1 MYVLQEAVDE
11 VIFRKRSA
19 GRFHSLVPTGWT
31 DKLHEI
37 FLWIP
42 IQRGPT
48 GKTNPHDLFRMR
60 SAIHGQR
67 PQFYDLWINDKRI
80 DAGSGG
86 IDAASLRFLAFRLNR
101 MRSRGWGR
109 ESALEYSFRLGFLK

>member
-11 VIFRKRSA
+11 VIFRKRPA
-19 GRFHSLVPTGWT
+19 GRFHSFVPAGGT

-48 GKTNPHDLFRMR
+48 GKTNPYNLFRMR
-60 SAIHGQR
+60 SAIHSQ
-67 PQFYDLWINDKRI
+67 PQFYDLWINDRGI
-80 DAGSGG
+80 DARSGG
-86 IDAASLRFLAFRLNR
+86 IDAACPVF
-101 MRSRGWGR
+101 
-109 ESALEYSFRLGFLK
+109 